1 MRSLFKNKLFMI
13 LTLSDLIS
21 NLGDT
26 LFYLALMN
34 YVLTIPQT
42 ELAVAAI
49 SLSETIPMMTGI
61 FTGDLA
67 DQAKHKDK
75 MIVMTQLLRVVIYL
89 IIGAILSFT
98 PTLWIVI
105 VIAVFNLCAD
115 LLGQYENSLFIPI
128 SLKVVTNEQRE
139 DAMAFKQILLQASQV
154 AFMSAGGMLIV
165 FLSYQQIAF
174 INAATFFIAVL
185 IFLSII
191 QPIKQLLSEDMIGQQ
206 TENLADQSTLWTR
219 LKNMYRTLK
228 TYKILWYSTIIFTFV
243 NGAFSSMN
251 TFLLLTIKE
260 SQVFRIYSAEI
271 TIAALPIT
279 MIVGSILGASLGRQ
293 LFKKWHMMQLITLT
307 MGVALMIYIGFLI
320 QNVVVVLVCLF
331 IAATLAG
338 VVSPKFNALVMNTLP
353 QENMALVIG
362 GLNTFLT
369 FGIVVISG
377 GVSILINLVP
387 LHFIL
392 IFMSIFCLLVLLFC
406 IKNIHNKSIGESL

>member
-1 MRSLFKNKLFMI
+1 
-13 LTLSDLIS
+13 
-21 NLGDT
+21 
-26 LFYLALMN
+26 
-34 YVLTIPQT
+34 
-42 ELAVAAI
+42 
-49 SLSETIPMMTGI
+49 
-61 FTGDLA
+61 
-67 DQAKHKDK
+67 
-75 MIVMTQLLRVVIYL
+75 
-89 IIGAILSFT
+89 
-98 PTLWIVI
+98 
-105 VIAVFNLCAD
+105 
-115 LLGQYENSLFIPI
+115 
-128 SLKVVTNEQRE
+128 
-139 DAMAFKQILLQASQV
+139 
-154 AFMSAGGMLIV
+154 
-165 FLSYQQIAF
+165 
-174 INAATFFIAVL
+174 
-185 IFLSII
+185 
-191 QPIKQLLSEDMIGQQ
+191 
-206 TENLADQSTLWTR
+206 
-219 LKNMYRTLK
+219 
-228 TYKILWYSTIIFTFV
+228 
-243 NGAFSSMN
+243 MN

-260 SQVFRIYSAEI
+260 NQVFRIYSAEI
-271 TIAALPIT
+271 TIAALPII

-362 GLNTFLT
+362 ELNTFLT